1 MYPTES
7 LDIDTQGVM
16 PDGKGH
22 IDYDPILNGSYYRIM
37 DYDGRTIVDN
47 VYECTIYGYSYGQ
60 ETIPFRKNGKAYKI
74 GADHEVYRDYENE

>member
-7 LDIDTQGVM
+7 LGIDTQGVM

-47 VYECTIYGYSYGQ
+47 VYYCTIYSYNSDQ
-60 ETIPFRKNGKAYKI
+60 DSISFEKNGKLYTI
-74 GADHEVYRDYENE
+74 GPDHRVYRDYENE